1 MTISA
6 EVRYILTG
14 GNTIITDHYFCYFR
28 KADIDV
34 DAIYDNWERTRTNK
48 SFYELVD
55 ELFWKWYNTTSDW
68 NRSYTFYYFAHDF
81 GWNFNS
87 RVRDAV
93 ENDGYISIIG
103 LEHLDSY
110 ICKYLNLFNKLSRR
124 VYNTFNEIIIGEYK
138 GRTSRWGGSLSE
150 MFTDSALNT
159 ITTTQTT
166 GTYQSNNIDTYIN
179 RTHNGSIQPSY
190 TVYGNNHVY
199 NTGNQVIVN
208 NSVTGA
214 SRVVNINCSSTQTT
228 TVNIINSQVLEALQ
242 KFKKKKV
249 DQAKLKKE
257 RVHLRKVIKKSF
269 GILQRFIGLDK
280 VKRFLNGEGFIIE
293 ANRFNYRLAL
303 PHHSNLISGSKNLN
317 AFSISY
323 DLEILNKKDNSRI
336 CKACVVFKG
345 SPILDQVL
353 SAYMFLV
360 GGEEDALLKN
370 CGFFSKSDDF
380 YDHFPE
386 EKSEDSY
393 LFRQP
398 ELLRELNSAV
408 TEVVGT
414 TCNVQRNALPDL
426 NRESIN
432 FARRSVN
439 LERLRKKYRT
449 KMDQELSYAIAE
461 YLFTTDV
468 SWGEAIDYAAF
479 NLFNVKV
486 FDKFVKDSKCQWQQ
500 ERAAINNK
508 IKKLG
513 IFDATKSRKSKQ
525 SRNKFRQYLR
535 GENTEWSDNIS
546 ELLWRSYDRVGRKGL
561 PGDRRKDSRTPSE
574 RTPILYS

>member
-1 MTISA
+1 M
-6 EVRYILTG
+6 
-14 GNTIITDHYFCYFR
+14 
-28 KADIDV
+28 K
-34 DAIYDNWERTRTNK
+34 
-48 SFYELVD
+48 
-55 ELFWKWYNTTSDW
+55 
-68 NRSYTFYYFAHDF
+68 
-81 GWNFNS
+81 
-87 RVRDAV
+87 
-93 ENDGYISIIG
+93 
-103 LEHLDSY
+103 
-110 ICKYLNLFNKLSRR
+110 
-124 VYNTFNEIIIGEYK
+124 
-138 GRTSRWGGSLSE
+138 
-150 MFTDSALNT
+150 
-159 ITTTQTT
+159 
-166 GTYQSNNIDTYIN
+166 
-179 RTHNGSIQPSY
+179 
-190 TVYGNNHVY
+190 
-199 NTGNQVIVN
+199 
-208 NSVTGA
+208 
-214 SRVVNINCSSTQTT
+214 
-228 TVNIINSQVLEALQ
+228 
-242 KFKKKKV
+242 
-249 DQAKLKKE
+249 
-257 RVHLRKVIKKSF
+257 
-269 GILQRFIGLDK
+269 
-280 VKRFLNGEGFIIE
+280 
-293 ANRFNYRLAL
+293 
-303 PHHSNLISGSKNLN
+303 
-317 AFSISY
+317 
-323 DLEILNKKDNSRI
+323 
-336 CKACVVFKG
+336 
-345 SPILDQVL
+345 
-353 SAYMFLV
+353 
-360 GGEEDALLKN
+360 LLKN

-393 LFRQP
+393 LYRQP
-398 ELLRELNSAV
+398 ELLRELNDSV
-408 TEVVGT
+408 TTIVGA

-486 FDKFVKDSKCQWQQ
+486 FDKFVKDPKCQWQQ

-513 IFDATKSRKSKQ
+513 IIDATKSRKSKQ

>member
-1 MTISA
+1 MNICA

-14 GNTIITDHYFCYFR
+14 DQNIITEHYFCYFR
-28 KADIDV
+28 KEDINV
-34 DAIYDNWERTRTNK
+34 DELYDNWEKDKSNYSFTNFIDK
-48 SFYELVD
+48 
-55 ELFWKWYNTTSDW
+55 LFWKWYNNTNDY
-68 NRSYTFYYFAHDF
+68 NRSYTFYRFIQDF
-81 GWNFNS
+81 KWQYDSKIKKVVDKG
-87 RVRDAV
+87 
-93 ENDGYISIIG
+93 GIISIIKRDELFLFLENFVG
-103 LEHLDSY
+103 LIKRFS
-110 ICKYLNLFNKLSRR
+110 KR
-124 VYNTFNEIIIGEYK
+124 VIHSFNEIVISEYME
-138 GRTSRWGGSLSE
+138 RQQRWGGNFLANLTQSQQLTS
-150 MFTDSALNT
+150 TSTVSYLNT
-159 ITTTQTT
+159 SSTTNDINT
-166 GTYQSNNIDTYIN
+166 NNLDMAVRIIGDNIIY
-179 RTHNGSIQPSY
+179 
-190 TVYGNNHVY
+190 NNQVY
-199 NTGNQVIVN
+199 NRNDIGNG
-208 NSVTGA
+208 TF
-214 SRVVNINCSSTQTT
+214 RLSS
-228 TVNIINSQVLEALQ
+228 N
-242 KFKKKKV
+242 
-249 DQAKLKKE
+249 
-257 RVHLRKVIKKSF
+257 HLGVIKKRLKPDYKKLKTERKRFRTVLKKSVSV
-269 GILQRFIGLDK
+269 LQRFIGLDK
-280 VKRFLNGEGFIIE
+280 LLRFLNGEGFIIE
-293 ANRFNYRLAL
+293 AKRFNYRLSL
-303 PHHSNLISGSKNLN
+303 PDHRSLIEGTKNIN
-317 AFSISY
+317 HFSIKY
-323 DLEILNKKDNSRI
+323 DLEILNKENEKI
-336 CKACVVFKG
+336 CNVCTIFSG

-574 RTPILYS
+574 RTPVLYS